1 MTAGYK
7 FKFPQTANQ
16 NTLEHIQGHKIR
28 CKNFMVYRYWN
39 HTESILFSLWN
50 YVRNQYQKIFE
61 NNPHILKCMWHQ
73 LCNVPD
79 STPIPFI
86 SEWQNQDIHLH
97 ESESRSVVSDPLWP
111 HGLYGIIQVRILE
124 WVAIP
129 FSRGSSQP
137 SNWTRASCITGG
149 FFASWATR
157 EALHEG
163 LHHCLSYCSCT
174 WSCYF
179 RGGWQIQ
186 VR

>member
-1 MTAGYK
+1 MTPWRLMRWKYLQDTTGKGFIFRTYRQLQEINTKKNGKGYEYAFIPLK
-7 FKFPQTANQ
+7 KCNCLTK
-16 NTLEHIQGHKIR
+16 IQKAQHH
-28 CKNFMVYRYWN
+28 RYPKK
-39 HTESILFSLWN
+39 
-50 YVRNQYQKIFE
+50 YQKIFE

-137 SNWTRASCITGG
+137 SNWTLVSCIAGG
-149 FFASWATR
+149 LFTSWATR
-157 EALHEG
+157 EAHTRAQ
-163 LHHCLSYCSCT
+163 HSPK
-174 WSCYF
+174 
-179 RGGWQIQ
+179 
-186 VR
+186 